1 MILTF
6 DIDLDMVNDVKVNQH
21 GGGDA
26 MCVVNVGVSVCFRTC

>member
-6 DIDLDMVNDVKVNQH
+6 EIDLDMVIDVKVNQH
-21 GGGDA
+21 GGDA